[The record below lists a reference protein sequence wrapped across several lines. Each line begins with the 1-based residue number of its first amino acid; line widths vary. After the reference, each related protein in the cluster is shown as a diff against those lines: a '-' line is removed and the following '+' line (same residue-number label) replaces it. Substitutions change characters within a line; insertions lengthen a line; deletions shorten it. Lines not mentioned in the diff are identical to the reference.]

1 MIYAVVALLLFLVA
15 RTQHLL
21 MRDGVHNIFSREMTY
36 ITITH
41 ERWSP
46 QHLFLVDGLH
56 IIYSCDMESTAFTD
70 EILSTQYLIL
80 RDGVHS
86 IYS

>member
-15 RTQHLL
+15 CTQHLV

-46 QHLFLVDGLH
+46 QHLLL
-56 IIYSCDMESTAFTD
+56 ID
-70 EILSTQYLIL
+70 E
-80 RDGVHS
+80 VHS
-86 IYS
+86 IYPMTD